1 MTLYNTETSA
11 FTKEGEVEVE
21 QAAVSD
27 VVATTVRTVKES
39 VGNMGGSSSDGLNVS
54 MWYNPPVKEI
64 FGYLLGPGS

>member
-54 MWYNPPVKEI
+54 M
-64 FGYLLGPGS
+64 